1 MIYQTISEYFDLDIL
16 KSITVKITCPG
27 KDNYG
32 SGTIIKDGDSFYVLT
47 AAHVIMDG
55 SVPFKNEDILIQG
68 YWNQDPKTLSGVQ
81 LDRYNH
87 DEKVDYAIIKIDE
100 PNGCTFDFDN
110 CLIVVKNFQLTMP
123 CFTYG
128 FAKGGGYNS
137 RGYNLKPMGSEKWKI
152 SENIIAAGKD
162 VYETM
167 RGLSGAGVFVTEEDR
182 LYLVGYVKST
192 VEDGDIHD
200 DITVFPMN
208 HVNYSWSNKWY
219 DSFSD
224 ALGIPHPMNKTVVIR
239 ENPITCESK
248 LNYRSLW
255 SDLYIS
261 IKDKMVGKDLDDLIS
276 KINIER
282 KNCPHPDD
290 IHYQDLIMRHL
301 IIKKEAW
308 TDNERLV
315 SLMAMR
321 DMGWWP
327 SLYGNISSLANGIE
341 GNDLY
346 HKLESRGKTLMAP
359 TPSDNT
365 SSDEDYYEEI
375 LRTAYSF
382 NFDNMYN
389 LLQKWQPA
397 DSWIIKK
404 AVFLRMFHK
413 DTPSHDKLNE
423 FIEKE
428 GLPVEIQYE
437 AKQAYN
443 IIDDNFR
450 KKYSTIEYNK
460 ANLKSVFSKINS
472 AIDNIDQVKKKVDP
486 YGTRYT
492 MIIGGDDYKS
502 FPESLRALQLLVDS
516 GFTTN
521 LGLIGLLPAERWYKV
536 CRYLLHLAPY
546 PILFYSL
553 QYQNEKLLRRLGQ
566 DFAYRDDE
574 NLRSKV
580 SEILVTLIKALKCEK
595 FPNGICYGIYYFT
608 SELYVAVDEDIWYP
622 EFKDTIL
629 EYMCQHKDFRFLS
642 YSDPIAVNVRSALK
656 HLLKKEHR
664 QEVFSLLLPH
674 ITENRSIIN
683 MLINDTLTIDENFFN
698 TESLSKNKSWLI
710 NDCDVSDNYCLIYKL
725 KRTNNLSF
733 EELSAFDEKTKK
745 TDLSFAKDDA
755 NKQGMLLDVVQDE
768 EVIQSIKRMI
778 LAKDMWKCG
787 VSIEKNSFTLPQ
799 SSHLERIDTRIKWTS
814 DEWALIL
821 KNIRANL
828 ELLNLEKTISLS
840 DSFFTNEYL
849 KLLIEMRRFLTQH
862 KDKNH
867 YDDEGLIE
875 VISDSI
881 NVKRGY
887 SNIYSALLSD
897 NYNMAREASMHLFTL
912 ARANGINNYIQ
923 EISLLINSAIMKQS
937 LIIHS
942 IVDIVDALLHIHRND
957 MISSFGKQIGGMLES
972 LCEYDYEQLDV
983 RVPEFNCH
991 MRNIAKALLE
1001 SGADNVSIRY
1011 WIEDHNVNRFF
1022 LQ

>member
-1 MIYQTISEYFDLDIL
+1 MSYPIISPYFNVGVL
-16 KSITVKITCPG
+16 KSISVKITCPG
-27 KDNYG
+27 KNNYG
-32 SGTIIKDGDSFYVLT
+32 TGTLIKDKGVFYVLT
-47 AAHVIMDG
+47 AAHVIMNDK
-55 SVPFKNEDILIQG
+55 VPFDIQEIKIEGFWSQ
-68 YWNQDPKTLSGVQ
+68 NARIIKGVKVEK
-81 LDRYNH
+81 YNSEP
-87 DEKVDYAIIKIDE
+87 DKDYAIIRIEDPE
-100 PNGCTFDFDN
+100 GCTFDFDN
-110 CLIVVKNFQLTMP
+110 CLLVVKS
-123 CFTYG
+123 CEGTYPYYSFG
-128 FAKGGGYNS
+128 FSKGGGLEG
-137 RGYNLKPMGSEKWKI
+137 RGRKLEYQGSGKWKVNDNI
-152 SENIIAAGKD
+152 ST
-162 VYETM
+162 V
-167 RGLSGAGVFVTEEDR
+167 GLSIDEVMGGQSGAGVFVTDQSR
-182 LYLVGYVKST
+182 LYLVGFVKST
-192 VEDGDIHD
+192 VNDGDVHD
-200 DITVFPMN
+200 DISVQPMGVF
-208 HVNYSWSNKWY
+208 NYDWNNNWY
-219 DSFSD
+219 DNIEAAFD
-224 ALGIPHPMNKTVVIR
+224 VPVAMTR
-239 ENPITCESK
+239 PIIIAKSPISCEDK
-248 LNYRSLW
+248 ITYRSLW
-255 SDLYIS
+255 SDLYIA
-261 IKDKMVGKDLDDLIS
+261 IKDKTDLTAIIDS
-276 KINIER
+276 IEKVR
-282 KNCPHPDD
+282 GNCPHPDD
-290 IHYQDLIMRHL
+290 IYYQDLIIHHL

-308 TDNERLV
+308 TDNENQV

-327 SLYGNISSLANGIE
+327 SLYGNISSLANGVE

-346 HKLESRGKTLMAP
+346 NKLESRGKTLMAP

-389 LLQKWQPA
+389 LLQKWQPE

-404 AVFLRMFHK
+404 AVFSRMFHK

-768 EVIQSIKRMI
+768 EVIQSIKRMV

-828 ELLNLEKTISLS
+828 ELLNLERTISLS
-840 DSFFTNEYL
+840 DSYFTNEYL

-942 IVDIVDALLHIHRND
+942 IVDIVDALLDIHRED

-983 RVPEFNCH
+983 RVPEFNRH

-1001 SGADNVSIRY
+1001 SGTDNRNIRY
-1011 WIEDHNVNRFF
+1011 WIEDSNVNRYY

>member
-16 KSITVKITCPG
+16 KSITVRITCPG

-55 SVPFKNEDILIQG
+55 SVPFNNEDILIQG
-68 YWNQDPKTLSGVQ
+68 YWNQAPETLSGIQ
-81 LDRYNH
+81 LCKCNQDAN
-87 DEKVDYAIIKIDE
+87 VDYAIIKIDK
-100 PNGCTFDFDN
+100 PDGYIFDFDN
-110 CLIVVKNFQLTMP
+110 SFIIVKNFQITMP
-123 CFTYG
+123 CYTYG

-137 RGYNLKPMGSEKWKI
+137 RGYNLKPMGSKKWKI

-192 VEDGDIHD
+192 VNDGDIHD
-200 DITVFPMN
+200 DITVFPMG
-208 HVNYSWSNKWY
+208 HFNYAWSNIWY
-219 DSFSD
+219 DEFADAFSV
-224 ALGIPHPMNKTVVIR
+224 PHPMKKTVVIR

-255 SDLYIS
+255 SDLYIA
-261 IKDKMVGKDLDDLIS
+261 IKDKMGEKNLDDLIS
-276 KINIER
+276 KINKER
-282 KNCPHPDD
+282 ENCPHPDNID
-290 IHYQDLIMRHL
+290 YQDLIIRHL
-301 IIKKEAW
+301 TIKKEVW
-308 TDNERLV
+308 TDQEKQV
-315 SLMAMR
+315 CLMAMR
-321 DMGWWP
+321 DMGVWP
-327 SLYGNISSLANGIE
+327 SLYGNISKLADGIE

-346 HKLESRGKTLMAP
+346 NKLESRGETLTAP
-359 TPSDNT
+359 TATGNIASD
-365 SSDEDYYEEI
+365 DEYYEKM
-375 LRTAYSF
+375 LRAAYSF
-382 NFDNMYN
+382 EFDKMYG
-389 LLQKWQPA
+389 LLQEWHPENR
-397 DSWIIKK
+397 WIIKK
-404 AVFLRMFHK
+404 AVFMRMFHK

-423 FIEKE
+423 FI
-428 GLPVEIQYE
+428 GRDDLPVEIQHE

-450 KKYSTIEYNK
+450 KKYSTIEYKK
-460 ANLKSVFSKINS
+460 ANLDSVFAKINS
-472 AIDNIDQVKKKVDP
+472 AIDNIDKVKKKIDP

-502 FPESLRALQLLVDS
+502 FPESLRALQLLIDS

-521 LGLIGLLPAERWYKV
+521 LGFIGLLPAEHWYKV
-536 CRYLLHLAPY
+536 CRYLLHLTPY

-553 QYQNEKLLRRLGQ
+553 QYQNEKLLRKLGQ

-595 FPNGICYGIYYFT
+595 IPNGVCYGIYYFT
-608 SELYVAVDEDIWYP
+608 SELYVAVDEDIWYS

-642 YSDPIAVNVRSALK
+642 YSDPIAVNTRSALK

-698 TESLSKNKSWLI
+698 TESLSKSKSWLI
-710 NDCDVSDNYCLIYKL
+710 NDCEVSDNYCLIYKL
-725 KRTNNLSF
+725 KCTNNLSS

-745 TDLSFAKDDA
+745 SDLSFAKDDT

-768 EVIQSIKRMI
+768 EVIRSIKQMI
-778 LAKDMWKCG
+778 LANDMWKCG
-787 VSIEKNSFTLPQ
+787 ISIEKQSFTLPQ

-814 DEWALIL
+814 EEWAQIL
-821 KNIRANL
+821 GNIRTNL
-828 ELLNLEKTISLS
+828 DLLNLEKTISLP
-840 DSFFTNEYL
+840 DSYFTNEYL

-875 VISDSI
+875 VISESI

-897 NYNMAREASMHLFTL
+897 NYNIAREASMHLFTL
-912 ARANGINNYIQ
+912 AKANGINNYVQ
-923 EISLLINSAIMKQS
+923 ELSLLINTAIMKQS

-942 IVDIVDALLHIHRND
+942 IVDIVDALLDVHRKY
-957 MISSFGKQIGGMLES
+957 MILYFGKQIEGMLES
-972 LCEYDYEQLDV
+972 LHEYEYERLDV
-983 RVPEFNCH
+983 RVPEFNRH
-991 MRNIAKALLE
+991 MRNIAIALSE
-1001 SGADNVSIRY
+1001 SGKDNFYIRY
-1011 WIEDHNVNRFF
+1011 WIENKNVNRYN
-1022 LQ
+1022 LK

>member
-1 MIYQTISEYFDLDIL
+1 MIYQKISEYFDLDIL

-55 SVPFKNEDILIQG
+55 SEPFKNEDIIIQG
-68 YWNQDPKTLSGVQ
+68 YWNQEPKTLSGV
-81 LDRYNH
+81 LVEKYNH
-87 DEKVDYAIIKIDE
+87 DPNVDYAIIKIDK
-100 PNGCTFDFDN
+100 PDGCIFDFDN
-110 CLIVVKNFQLTMP
+110 SFIVVKNFQITMS
-123 CFTYG
+123 CYTYG

-137 RGYNLKPMGSEKWKI
+137 RGYNLKPMGSGKWKI

-200 DITVFPMN
+200 DIIVFPMS
-208 HVNYSWSNKWY
+208 HINYVWSNKWY
-219 DSFSD
+219 DEFND
-224 ALGIPHPMNKTVVIR
+224 AYNVPHPMKKTVEIR
-239 ENPITCESK
+239 DNPITCESK

-255 SDLYIS
+255 SDLSIA
-261 IKDKMVGKDLDDLIS
+261 IKDKMEEKDLDDLIS

-282 KNCPHPDD
+282 ENCPHPDD
-290 IHYQDLIMRHL
+290 IYYQELIIRHL

-308 TDNERLV
+308 TDNEKQV
-315 SLMAMR
+315 GLMAMR

-346 HKLESRGKTLMAP
+346 NKLESRGKTLMAP
-359 TPSDNT
+359 TPSGNIL
-365 SSDEDYYEEI
+365 SDEDYYEEI
-375 LRTAYSF
+375 LRIAYSF

-404 AVFLRMFHK
+404 AVFMRMFHK

-423 FIEKE
+423 FIGKE

-460 ANLKSVFSKINS
+460 VNLKSVFSKINS

-486 YGTRYT
+486 YGTRYI
-492 MIIGGDDYKS
+492 MNIGGEDYQS
-502 FPESLRALQLLVDS
+502 FPESLRALQLLVNS

-521 LGLIGLLPAERWYKV
+521 LGGIGLLPAERWYKV
-536 CRYLLHLAPY
+536 CRYLLHLVPY

-574 NLRSKV
+574 NLRPKV

-642 YSDPIAVNVRSALK
+642 YSDPIAVNVSNALK

-674 ITENRSIIN
+674 IRENRSIIN
-683 MLINDTLTIDENFFN
+683 MLINDILTIDENFFN
-698 TESLSKNKSWLI
+698 TESLSKSKSWLI

-745 TDLSFAKDDA
+745 SDLSFAKDDA

-768 EVIQSIKRMI
+768 EIIQSIKRMV

-799 SSHLERIDTRIKWTS
+799 SSHLERIDTRIKWTP
-814 DEWALIL
+814 DEWTLIL
-821 KNIRANL
+821 RNIRENL
-828 ELLNLEKTISLS
+828 KLLNLEKTISLL
-840 DSFFTNEYL
+840 DSYFTNEYL

-881 NVKRGY
+881 NEKRGY
-887 SNIYSALLSD
+887 SNIYNALLSD
-897 NYNMAREASMHLFTL
+897 KYNMAREASMHLFTL
-912 ARANGINNYIQ
+912 AKANGINNYIP

-942 IVDIVDALLHIHRND
+942 IVDIVDALLDIHRKD

-983 RVPEFNCH
+983 RVPEFNRH
-991 MRNIAKALLE
+991 MRNIAKTLLE
-1001 SGADNVSIRY
+1001 SGADNGSIRY
-1011 WIEDHNVNRFF
+1011 WIEDHNVNRYY

>member
-1 MIYQTISEYFDLDIL
+1 MIYQAISDRFNLGRL
-16 KSITVKITCPG
+16 QSISVKITCPG
-27 KDNYG
+27 DENYG
-32 SGTIIKDGDSFYVLT
+32 TGTLIKDDGIFYVLT
-47 AAHVIMDG
+47 AAHVIKNVESDK
-55 SVPFKNEDILIQG
+55 PFDIKEIKIEG
-68 YWNQDPKTLSGVQ
+68 FWNQNARIIKGIEII
-81 LDRYNH
+81 RYNP
-87 DEKVDYAIIKIDE
+87 DSDKDYAIIRIDE
-100 PNGCTFDFDN
+100 PEGCTFDFDN
-110 CLIVVKNFQLTMP
+110 GLFIVKNCEDTFPYLS
-123 CFTYG
+123 FGYSR
-128 FAKGGGYNS
+128 GGGLTGRS
-137 RGYNLKPMGSEKWKI
+137 RKLDYLGSGKWKI
-152 SENIIAAGKD
+152 NDEISTAGLSLMD
-162 VYETM
+162 VM
-167 RGLSGAGVFVTEEDR
+167 RGQSGAGVFATDEHR
-182 LYLVGYVKST
+182 FYMVGYVKST
-192 VEDGDIHD
+192 VNDGDLHD
-200 DITVFPMN
+200 DIKVQPMGVFN
-208 HVNYSWSNKWY
+208 FGWKTNWY
-219 DSFSD
+219 DNMEN
-224 ALGIPHPMNKTVVIR
+224 ALDVPITMSRPIIIEK
-239 ENPITCESK
+239 NPISCEDK
-248 LNYRSLW
+248 IAYRSLW
-255 SDLYIS
+255 SDLYIAVN
-261 IKDKMVGKDLDDLIS
+261 DNADLTAIIDD
-276 KINIER
+276 IENAR

-290 IHYQDLIMRHL
+290 IHFQDLIMRHL

-308 TDNERLV
+308 TDNEKKV
-315 SLMAMR
+315 CLMAMR
-321 DMGWWP
+321 DVGWWP
-327 SLYGNISSLANGIE
+327 SLYGNISSLTDGIE

-346 HKLESRGKTLMAP
+346 NKLESRGKTLMAP
-359 TPSDNT
+359 TASGNI

-389 LLQKWQPA
+389 LLLNWQPA
-397 DSWIIKK
+397 NSWIIQK
-404 AVFLRMFHK
+404 AVFMRMFHK

-423 FIEKE
+423 FIGKE
-428 GLPVEIQYE
+428 GLPVEIQFE

-521 LGLIGLLPAERWYKV
+521 LGLIGLLPVERWYKV

-566 DFAYRDDE
+566 DFAYREDE
-574 NLRSKV
+574 NLRPKV

-683 MLINDTLTIDENFFN
+683 MLINDTLMIDENFFN
-698 TESLSKNKSWLI
+698 TESLSKSKSWLI

-768 EVIQSIKRMI
+768 EVILSIKRMV

-881 NVKRGY
+881 NRKRGY
-887 SNIYSALLSD
+887 SSIYSALLSD
-897 NYNMAREASMHLFTL
+897 NYNMAREAAMHLFTL
-912 ARANGINNYIQ
+912 AKANGINNYIQ
-923 EISLLINSAIMKQS
+923 ELSLLINFAIMKQS
-937 LIIHS
+937 LIIYS
-942 IVDIVDALLHIHRND
+942 VVYIVDALLDIHRKN
-957 MISSFGKQIGGMLES
+957 MISNFGRQIEGMLES

-983 RVPEFNCH
+983 RVPEFNRH
-991 MRNIAKALLE
+991 MINIAKALFD
-1001 SGADNVSIRY
+1001 SGIDNGTIKY
-1011 WIEDHNVNRFF
+1011 WIENENVNRYYLF
-1022 LQ
+1022 